1 MTLDG
6 GIYLPMGCAHKCDLP
21 RLIVSPFRDF
31 GPILKVMALFLRYAA
46 VSAFFSAAAG
56 FAIGAMPSQT
66 IGIGFGEPMQPVRPT
81 EAPSL
86 ELVKRK
92 LEKKA
97 LTNTCTEWT
106 ILGGLLPENTRALK
120 DPDGAT

>member
-1 MTLDG
+1 LDG

-66 IGIGFGEPMQPVRPT
+66 IGIGFGEPMPQQPT

-106 ILGGLLPENTRALK
+106 ILGGLLLENTRTLK
-120 DPDGAT
+120 DS